1 MSGQAGPAY
10 RAANGGGSS
19 AASRLLEPHDFGFRS
34 NFYAL
39 YVVVVICLVAIIA
52 MIDRSLLNLL
62 IEPIKKDLAIS
73 DTQVSLL
80 QGFAFALFYAFI
92 GIPLAR
98 MADNTNRVM
107 IIFWGMI
114 VWTAAMGLSGLAT
127 SFAMLFMARMLLG
140 VGEATLTPAGYSL
153 LSDYFDKRVLSRVI
167 SAFIAAGFLGTGLAL
182 VFGGAVY
189 GWIEARGAWE
199 LPLVGTL
206 APWKVALLMT
216 TLPGVFGALLF
227 LSVREPPRHRS
238 TALVSK
244 SATADTP
251 VSLGELF
258 SYMAANWRPLGAI
271 IFGLTAFA
279 SVGFGIGSWTPAFLI
294 RTYGMSP
301 ADVGFTYGV
310 IYSVS
315 ATAGVLAGGWFSDWL
330 LARGYADSNL
340 RVGLYSAI
348 IVLPFVLA
356 FPLLGDQFWSLVL
369 LVPVS
374 FFTALPFG
382 AGTASMP
389 LMVPNR
395 IRAQIVAI
403 YLFTANLLGVSVGP
417 TAVALLTDIVFRDPA
432 LVRYSIAFGCSAL
445 LLVGIVIIAIGLKPY
460 RLAMQAV
467 LFSAAPAATK

>member
-1 MSGQAGPAY
+1 MQAD
-10 RAANGGGSS
+10 GGS
-19 AASRLLEPHDFGFRS
+19 AAKAPRLLEPDDFAFRTPG
-34 NFYAL
+34 YAL
-39 YVVVVICLVAIIA
+39 YVVLVICTVAIIA

-62 IEPIKKDLAIS
+62 IEPIKTDLGIS

-80 QGFAFALFYAFI
+80 QGFAFAVFYAVI

-98 MADNTNRVM
+98 LADNTNRVM
-107 IIFWGMI
+107 IIFWGMV
-114 VWTAAMGLSGLAT
+114 VWTVAMGLSGLAV

-153 LSDYFDKRVLSRVI
+153 LSDYFPKRMLSRVI

-182 VFGGAVY
+182 VFGGAAY
-189 GWIEARGAWE
+189 GWIESRGPWVA
-199 LPLVGTL
+199 PLVGTL
-206 APWKVALLMT
+206 SPWKVALLLT
-216 TLPGVFGALLF
+216 TLPGIFAALLF
-227 LSVREPPRHRS
+227 LTVREPPRHRS
-238 TALVSK
+238 TATVTR
-244 SATADTP
+244 TAIVDTP
-251 VSLGELF
+251 VSLGELVA
-258 SYMAANWRPLGAI
+258 YMRANWRPLGAI

-301 ADVGFTYGV
+301 ADVGFTYGI

-340 RVGLYSAI
+340 RVGLYAALV
-348 IVLPFVLA
+348 VLPLVVA
-356 FPLLGDQFWSLVL
+356 FPLIGDKIWSLAL

-374 FFTALPFG
+374 FLTALPFG

-417 TAVALLTDIVFRDPA
+417 TAVALVTDLVLRDPA

-445 LLVGIVIIAIGLKPY
+445 LLVGIAIIAVGLKPY
-460 RLAMQAV
+460 RRAMEAV
-467 LFSAAPAATK
+467 LLPQK

>member
-19 AASRLLEPHDFGFRS
+19 ASPHLLEPNDFSFRS
-34 NFYAL
+34 ERYAL
-39 YVVVVICLVAIIA
+39 YVVVVICIVAIIA

-62 IEPIKKDLAIS
+62 IEPIKKDLGIS

-80 QGFAFALFYAFI
+80 QGFAFAIFYAI
-92 GIPLAR
+92 VGIPLAR

-107 IIFWGMI
+107 LIFWGMV

-140 VGEATLTPAGYSL
+140 IGEATLTPAGYSIM
-153 LSDYFDKRVLSRVI
+153 SDYFPKHVLSRVI
-167 SAFIAAGFLGTGLAL
+167 SAFIAAGFLGSGLAL
-182 VFGGAVY
+182 LFGGVLF
-189 GWIEARGAWE
+189 GWIEAHGDWT
-199 LPLVGTL
+199 LPIVGTL
-206 APWKVALLMT
+206 APWKFALFLTMI
-216 TLPGVFGALLF
+216 PGILAALLF
-227 LSVREPPRHRS
+227 LTVREPPRHRS
-238 TALVSK
+238 AVAVNKTAE
-244 SATADTP
+244 ADNP

-258 SYMAANWRPLGAI
+258 GYILANWRPLGAI

-294 RTYGMSP
+294 RTYGMTP
-301 ADVGFTYGV
+301 AEVGFTYGT

-315 ATAGVLAGGWFSDWL
+315 ATLGVLAGGWYSDRL
-330 LARGYADSNL
+330 LAKGYADSNL

-348 IVLPFVLA
+348 IVLPLVIL
-356 FPLLGDQFWSLVL
+356 FPLTGSAFWSLVL

-417 TAVALLTDIVFRDPA
+417 TFVARLTDAVFGDPM
-432 LVRYSIAFGCSAL
+432 LVRYSIALGCSVL
-445 LLVGIVIIAIGLKPY
+445 LLVGITIIAIGLKPY

-467 LFSAAPAATK
+467 LFPEK